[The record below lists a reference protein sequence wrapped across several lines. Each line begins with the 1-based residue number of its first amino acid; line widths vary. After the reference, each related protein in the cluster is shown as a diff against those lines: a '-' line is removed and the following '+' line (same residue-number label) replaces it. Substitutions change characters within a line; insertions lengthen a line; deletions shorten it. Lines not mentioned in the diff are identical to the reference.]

1 MDPLHSSLSS
11 VKAQAVPCGSG
22 GACESCLGDA
32 PDGTE
37 PALYQGEDRRARGEV
52 TSAWTTP
59 RRIPGGAG
67 FGAPA
72 RLTHFSS
79 TPTWYPCL
87 QFLWLILRQHR
98 QCQGDERE
106 HPHCYQ
112 QRILSASSYGKPDQW
127 CLNCKAITIYLTK
140 PRREA
145 APGWDHWFS
154 NVKKKLGSPHYHS
167 EHFDSSPSS

>member
-1 MDPLHSSLSS
+1 M
-11 VKAQAVPCGSG
+11 
-22 GACESCLGDA
+22 
-32 PDGTE
+32 
-37 PALYQGEDRRARGEV
+37 

-112 QRILSASSYGKPDQW
+112 QRIFSASSYGKPDQW

-140 PRREA
+140 PNHGGRR
-145 APGWDHWFS
+145 PQGGTT
-154 NVKKKLGSPHYHS
+154 GSAMSKRSLALRITILSILTLLHQADCLMSQNGCHS
-167 EHFDSSPSS
+167 SGYQGLIYRSQR